1 MCFCR
6 RPPGGVTGLEAPTSF
21 KWESKPTAAFI
32 ELNNAQSP
40 CNNRIRSDQITLAL
54 TRMVSW
60 VGMCPGPPP
69 VFSGLKLDVGL
80 HKKLGFRMYP
90 QRPLGR
96 KRPWF
101 RSICSP
107 GVWKF
112 RATAE
117 TTESI
122 KPPAWMHAAR
132 HKTFQSV
139 KQQAMRWTCSGAMAV
154 CSAIVCVCLSA
165 RAWSTNPSGS
175 LRSTFPA
182 DHSWMIGGAGQRG
195 RSGSAVCCCVSQRAS
210 LQMKR

>member
-1 MCFCR
+1 
-6 RPPGGVTGLEAPTSF
+6 
-21 KWESKPTAAFI
+21 
-32 ELNNAQSP
+32 
-40 CNNRIRSDQITLAL
+40 
-54 TRMVSW
+54 MVSW
-60 VGMCPGPPP
+60 VGTCPGPPP

-80 HKKLGFRMYP
+80 HKKLGFKTYP

-112 RATAE
+112 SATVENNGVNKDAG
-117 TTESI
+117 
-122 KPPAWMHAAR
+122 M
-132 HKTFQSV
+132 
-139 KQQAMRWTCSGAMAV
+139 AMRAIKHRRLSEAVSSGMNAFWHF
-154 CSAIVCVCLSA
+154 SAEQSA
-165 RAWSTNPSGS
+165 FASQLQVWRTDPSGS

-195 RSGSAVCCCVSQRAS
+195 RSGSAVCCCVSQKAS

>member
-1 MCFCR
+1 MCNCFFKFVLSDVWNNRIMCFCR

-21 KWESKPTAAFI
+21 KWEFKKKTTMRAFI
-32 ELNNAQSP
+32 ELNNTQSP
-40 CNNRIRSDQITLAL
+40 CSNGISNPITLRL

-122 KPPAWMHAAR
+122 KLQAWMHPAR
-132 HKTFQSV
+132 QKTSESV
-139 KQQAMRWTCSGAMAV
+139 KQQCDERVLVLWRFF
-154 CSAIVCVCLSA
+154 SAE
-165 RAWSTNPSGS
+165 
-175 LRSTFPA
+175 
-182 DHSWMIGGAGQRG
+182 
-195 RSGSAVCCCVSQRAS
+195 
-210 LQMKR
+210 